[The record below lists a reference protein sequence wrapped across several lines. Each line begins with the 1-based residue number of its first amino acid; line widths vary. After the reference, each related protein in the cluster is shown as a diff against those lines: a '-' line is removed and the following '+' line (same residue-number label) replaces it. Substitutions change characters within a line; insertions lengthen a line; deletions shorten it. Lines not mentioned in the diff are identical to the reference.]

1 MNTSSNTSSMNTS
14 SIYGAFNA
22 RWLSPEDIARAFVPT
37 SHFKALVKVQ
47 HSLLMGPRGCG
58 KTTLLK
64 MLTRPA
70 QTIWWRERVP
80 AAPGLAEFPTPD
92 FEAIYIPSDI
102 RWSYELD
109 AISNELKDYSTIAET
124 VQRASVGISAVTEAT
139 RVFQRIL
146 EDTERDEEKLLTG
159 IITHLRLGPTVPS
172 FAEVRL
178 KLRSWAEE
186 IHRLFVFRDPDR
198 LRARVE
204 TLPPSITG
212 HASDALSRACALF
225 EEYAPDVAP
234 KKWALCFDE
243 LEIAPRWLQSELL
256 NSLRSIDQHFLLK
269 LTWSPILP
277 SDLIE
282 HQEQQHDYSVIRM
295 WHSHAAE
302 ARPFAQEY
310 STNLLR
316 DRLDNDKITPVD
328 VFGVSPFAQDDLP
341 EETSGDPYGE
351 GTNIWRSMVALA
363 AKDRSFRDFLTES
376 HLDPINPVTDIPK
389 LRDEVLRKI
398 KPIVLLRDAY
408 VRESPG
414 TFYRRSRKLFGLY
427 YGEDAIYAMS
437 EGNPRLLAGL
447 LNELVDSETRP
458 AAGTPRIRPETQA
471 RILLAA
477 SQRMRTGIKTYPVG
491 SSIRAS
497 SLSNLV
503 GTLAEYLHAELVGP
517 TFNPD
522 PVGSFLVDKDVA
534 PELLDTI
541 RVGLLIGAFVYVGST
556 ASDVPVTVLGSR
568 IRLSHMLAPIYKLL
582 FRNFREIRLS
592 TALRV
597 SASSQRSMFWSTQE

>member
-1 MNTSSNTSSMNTS
+1 LEVERLVNTS

-37 SHFKALVKVQ
+37 SHFKVLVKVQ

-70 QTIWWRERVP
+70 QTTWWRERVP
-80 AAPGLAEFPTPD
+80 LSPKLAEYPTPD
-92 FEAIYIPSDI
+92 FEAIYVPSDI

-109 AISNELKDYSTIAET
+109 AIGNELRDYATVAET
-124 VQRASVGISAVTEAT
+124 VQRASVGISAFIEAT

-146 EDTERDEEKLLTG
+146 EDTERDCEKLLKG
-159 IITHLRLGPTVPS
+159 IIAHLELGPTVPS
-172 FAEVRL
+172 FAEIRL
-178 KLRSWAEE
+178 KLLSWAEE
-186 IHRLFVFRDPDR
+186 IHRLFVLRDPGR
-198 LRARVE
+198 LRAHVE

-212 HASDALSRACALF
+212 HAADALARACALF

-243 LEIAPRWLQSELL
+243 VEIAPRWLQSELL
-256 NSLRSIDQHFLLK
+256 NSLRSVDQRFLLK

-277 SDLIE
+277 SDLIK
-282 HQEQQHDYSVIRM
+282 HQEQQHDYAVIRM

-302 ARPFAQEY
+302 ARPFAQAY
-310 STNLLR
+310 STNLLK
-316 DRLDNDKITPVD
+316 DRLNDEGITPSD
-328 VFGVSPFAQDDLP
+328 VFGVSPFAQDDVQ
-341 EETSGDPYGE
+341 EDSSRDPYGE
-351 GTNIWRSMVALA
+351 GTNIWRAMVSLA
-363 AKDRSFRDFLTES
+363 AKDRTFRDFLTES
-376 HLDPINPVTDIPK
+376 RLDPSNPITDVPK

-398 KPIVLLRDAY
+398 KPIVLIRDAY
-408 VRESPG
+408 LREAPG
-414 TFYRRSRKLFGLY
+414 NLYKRSRKLSSLY

-437 EGNPRLLAGL
+437 EGNPRMLAGL
-447 LNELVDSETRP
+447 LNELVDSESRP
-458 AAGTPRIRPETQA
+458 AEGTPRIRPETQS

-491 SSIRAS
+491 AGLRAA
-497 SLSNLV
+497 SLSKLV
-503 GTLAEYLHAELVGP
+503 ERLGHFLHGELVGAA
-517 TFNPD
+517 FNAD
-522 PVGSFLVDKDVA
+522 PIGSFLVDNDVP
-534 PELLDTI
+534 PELHDTVS
-541 RVGLLIGAFVYVGST
+541 VGLLIGAFVYVGST
-556 ASDVPVTVLGSR
+556 ASDVPVSVLGAR
-568 IRLSHMLAPIYKLL
+568 VRLSHMLAPIYKLS

-592 TALRV
+592 TALRI